1 MAATQN
7 LDPRF
12 DPHDTEAEANVF
24 GAWFARLGALAFLIG
39 TGFGFKYGVDEGII
53 GPSMRV
59 LLGIVAGVAL
69 LLWGEWADRRG
80 WPRLAQAV
88 AGGGI
93 ALLYLTVW
101 SAFQLYG
108 LVSGVEAFA
117 GLTAVAATGG
127 YLALR
132 HDSQALAVLSTI
144 GGFGNALLVG
154 EGFERPSAVFG
165 YVVILDCVVL
175 GLAYARGWRLL
186 DHVAFVG
193 TWTFL
198 VVGGAMSVLLA
209 ELSGDEPQTGLV
221 LAFATVYFFLFS
233 AVAVARRV
241 GTPERAPASEVFLLV
256 ANCALYVLTAMALL
270 ADEASIQWATSDQLR
285 GPVILVAA
293 GVNLAAGLVVRGRNA
308 DDPVAGAALASA
320 AMLAGVWV
328 PVQVP
333 AYAVPAA
340 WAVLGAGMVYVANR
354 STLTTA
360 RFPGYLLLGLSL
372 VYLVGLFGRPGFYEP
387 ERVLLSR
394 ESAAFA
400 MHVAAFYAAAA
411 ALRDVSDET
420 ERLLRGALA
429 VTACG
434 MTLLWWS
441 LEAFVYF
448 EPLSG
453 LRAEQS
459 LHFTLNGIWAVYAA
473 ALLAVGIGARIAGA
487 RFLAL
492 GIFGIA
498 GLKLVLH
505 DVWMLDTLY
514 RTVVFMGLGAIFLGC
529 SVMYHRFRDLVLED
543 RTPSAA

>member
-1 MAATQN
+1 MAATHDI
-7 LDPRF
+7 DPRF

-24 GAWFARLGALAFLIG
+24 GAWFARLGAAALLVGA
-39 TGFGFKYGVDEGII
+39 GFGFKYGVDEGII
-53 GPSMRV
+53 GPGMRV
-59 LLGIVAGVAL
+59 LLGIAAGIAL
-69 LLWGEWADRRG
+69 VLWGEWAERRD
-80 WPRLAQAV
+80 WPRLSQAV
-88 AGGGI
+88 GGGGI

-117 GLTAVAATGG
+117 ALTAVAAGGG

-132 HDSQALAVLSTI
+132 YDSRALAVLSTI
-144 GGFGNALLVG
+144 GGFGNAVLIG
-154 EGFERPSAVFG
+154 EGFERPSALFG

-186 DHVAFVG
+186 DHIAFVG
-193 TWTFL
+193 TWALL
-198 VVGGAMSVLLA
+198 VLGGATSVLLA
-209 ELSGDEPQTGLV
+209 DLSGEEPQTGLV

-241 GTPERAPASEVFLLV
+241 GTAHPSPAPELLLLL
-256 ANCALYVLTAMALL
+256 ANCALYVLTALALL
-270 ADEASIQWATSDQLR
+270 ADEDTIPWATSDQLR

-293 GVNLAAGLVVRGRNA
+293 GVNLVAGLIVRGRNA

-320 AMLAGVWV
+320 ATLAAVWV

-333 AYAVPAA
+333 AHGVPAA
-340 WAVLGAGMVYVANR
+340 WAALAAGMVVVAAR
-354 STLTTA
+354 TTLTTA

-372 VYLVGLFGRPGFYEP
+372 VYLVGLFADPRFYDP

-400 MHVAAFYAAAA
+400 LHVAAFYVAAA
-411 ALRDVSDET
+411 ALRDFSEDA
-420 ERLLRGALA
+420 ERLLRGGLG
-429 VTACG
+429 VTASG
-434 MTLLWWS
+434 MTLLWLS
-441 LEAFVYF
+441 LEALAYF
-448 EPLSG
+448 EPVAG
-453 LRAEQS
+453 VRDEQS
-459 LHFTLNGIWAVYAA
+459 LHFTLNGIWALYAA
-473 ALLAVGIGARIAGA
+473 ALLGFGIGARIAGA

-492 GIFGIA
+492 GIFGVT
-498 GLKLVLH
+498 GVKLVLH

-514 RTVVFMGLGAIFLGC
+514 RTIVFMGLGAIFLGC

-543 RTPSAA
+543 RTPPAA